1 MGLDSYRDLWIP
13 TSVMTVLTP
22 QSQSVQSCSELDN
35 FWPETFASLSNNEC
49 WVVDKTQSQMA
60 LCGETAK

>member
-22 QSQSVQSCSELDN
+22 QSQSVQSCSELDS

-49 WVVDKTQSQMA
+49 RVVDKTQSQMA
-60 LCGETAK
+60 LCVETAK

>member
-22 QSQSVQSCSELDN
+22 QSQFVQSCSELDN